1 VYDDSN
7 EENGPFRQKVFNIP
21 IKELFIF
28 DTAINTPVN
37 IMGIQNIILRRIEE
51 RDNTEIAELIRS
63 VFREFKIDKPG
74 TVYYDPTTDDLYSLF
89 KKPGSFYWLAE
100 ENKKITGG
108 CGVYATPELP
118 EGCGELVKLYLL
130 PEHRGRGIG
139 RMLIEK
145 TFDEAKRLGYKQLYL
160 ESMPELSKAI
170 GIYEKAGFRFIPSR
184 MGNSGHF
191 CCDIWMIK
199 DLI

>member
-1 VYDDSN
+1 MN
-7 EENGPFRQKVFNIP
+7 N
-21 IKELFIF
+21 
-28 DTAINTPVN
+28 
-37 IMGIQNIILRRIEE
+37 QNILLRTIEE
-51 RDNTEIAELIRS
+51 KDNKDIAELIRS
-63 VFREFKIDKPG
+63 VFREFRIDKPG

-89 KKPGSFYWLAE
+89 KKSGSIYWIAE
-100 ENKKITGG
+100 DGGKIIGG
-108 CGVYATPELP
+108 CGIYATQGLP
-118 EGCGELVKLYLL
+118 DGCAELVKLYLL
-130 PEHRGRGIG
+130 PEQRGKGIG

-145 TFDEAKRLGYKQLYL
+145 SFESARDFGYRQIYL

-199 DLI
+199 DL